1 MATLRLYQRFEAIID
16 GAPVAGGD
24 QHIPEEIVTVGDGFV
39 DNRKTLAEGSSW
51 TAWTA
56 GSGDA
61 LTSFAFLWIESDLD
75 DVHVE
80 LTCDANNGVG
90 RGQFVVNL
98 KADKPFVLCT
108 NSSLANYTAN
118 FATGTA
124 DVIDTIRI
132 QNPTGTLASANVR
145 VFLA

>member
-1 MATLRLYQRFEAIID
+1 MATLRIYQRFEAIID

-24 QHIPEEIVTVGDGFV
+24 QHIPAERDTVGDGFV
-39 DNRKTLAEGSSW
+39 DNRKVLTESSSW

-61 LTSFAFLWIESDLD
+61 LTQFNFLWIESDLN
-75 DVHVE
+75 DVYVE

-90 RGQFVVNL
+90 RGQFVICL
-98 KADKPFVLCT
+98 KADKPFVLHSNT
-108 NSSLANYTAN
+108 SLANYTAN

-132 QNPTGTLASANVR
+132 QNPTGTGATANVR